1 MLWLAKLR
9 FKTQPDPVPVLLQEM
24 QQWITDELANTHP
37 AVFFVAMALLPLGPF
52 PASLLFIMA
61 GVRFG
66 TSTGFLAGVAA
77 LALNMSLGY
86 WLAQRVFRMPLERW
100 LVGRGHSI
108 PQFDPKGELR
118 FLLLFRVT
126 PGMPLF
132 LQNYV
137 LGLAGVRF
145 RLYLP
150 VSLAAQAPYVLGFV
164 WFGQSLTQTSA
175 WKIGLAAGGIMA
187 AILAVSLLR
196 RLLAKPKPP
205 AAD

>member
-1 MLWLAKLR
+1 MDGL
-9 FKTQPDPVPVLLQEM
+9 T
-24 QQWITDELANTHP
+24 NTHP
-37 AVFFVAMALLPLGPF
+37 TAFFAAMVLLPLGPF

-66 TSTGFLAGVAA
+66 TWPGFLCGLAA
-77 LALNMSLGY
+77 LGLNMSLGY
-86 WLAQRVFRMPLERW
+86 WLAHRVARMPLERW
-100 LVGRGHSI
+100 LVRRGHSI
-108 PQFDPKGELR
+108 PKFDPKEELR

-145 RLYLP
+145 GLYLP
-150 VSLAAQAPYVLGFV
+150 ISLAAQAPYVLGFV

-175 WKIGLAAGGIMA
+175 WKIGLAAGGILA

-196 RLLAKPKPP
+196 RLIAKPKSRSENS
-205 AAD
+205 